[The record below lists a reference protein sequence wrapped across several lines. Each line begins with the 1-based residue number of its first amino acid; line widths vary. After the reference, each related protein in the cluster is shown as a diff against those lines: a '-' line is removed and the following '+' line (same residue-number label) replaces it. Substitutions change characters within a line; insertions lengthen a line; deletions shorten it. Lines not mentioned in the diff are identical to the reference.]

1 LHQQSSGHGCTHTR
15 SKLNLTAKGEQ
26 EISPQLKIAT
36 EIIQNSK
43 EAADDS
49 ELRFGSNPK
58 MRDFYFSRMF
68 HEYSS
73 KLDFSLT
80 VYMIDLF
87 VTEFVVW
94 VDHAVVDKG
103 YPFRFVGLIIGLCS
117 VILIT
122 VKKLRTNTVIF
133 KSFLSSAM
141 SLRLIMIIIELFVVK
156 YTDLLREED
165 KLLR

>member
-1 LHQQSSGHGCTHTR
+1 
-15 SKLNLTAKGEQ
+15 
-26 EISPQLKIAT
+26 
-36 EIIQNSK
+36 
-43 EAADDS
+43 
-49 ELRFGSNPK
+49 
-58 MRDFYFSRMF
+58 MF